1 MQNAPETESHCP
13 ANKAADIVGDSWVL
27 QIVRAMTLGASR
39 YSDLQQA
46 VPRISPSILSGRLKR
61 LAEQG
66 IIAKRES
73 TGSRPATYRLTASG
87 RALEPI
93 IKHLA
98 IWGLH
103 WAKRNIKEHNIDI
116 GALMWDI
123 HVTLRTEELPDGET
137 VFSIT
142 LNDVERFQK
151 WWIIAE
157 HRSVDLCSEN
167 PGKDVDVYLNC
178 SVKDLIAIWS
188 CELNI
193 RDAMDQGCLRL
204 DAPAD
209 LVQTVDH
216 WFPVSPVA
224 MQLMQEAMA

>member
-1 MQNAPETESHCP
+1 MTPEPESHCP

-61 LAEQG
+61 LTEQG

-123 HVTLRTEELPDGET
+123 HMTLRTEELPDGET

-142 LNDVERFQK
+142 LSDVERFQK

-157 HRSVDLCSEN
+157 GNSVDLCSEN
-167 PGKDVDVYLNC
+167 PGKDVDLYLNC
-178 SVKDLIAIWS
+178 SVKDLVAIWS
-188 CELNI
+188 CELSV
-193 RDAMDQGCLRL
+193 RDAMKDGHVVL
-204 DAPAD
+204 DGPPD
-209 LVQTVDH
+209 LVQTVDN

-224 MQLMQEAMA
+224 LELTQGAAV

>member
-1 MQNAPETESHCP
+1 MQTIVEPETHCP

-27 QIVRAMTLGASR
+27 QIVRAMMLGASR

-46 VPRISPSILSGRLKR
+46 VPRISPGMLSGRLKR

-66 IIAKRES
+66 IIVKRKS

-87 RALEPI
+87 RALHPI
-93 IKHLA
+93 IKQLS

-103 WAKRNIKEHNIDI
+103 WAKRNIKEQNLDI

-123 HVTLRTEELPDGET
+123 HKSLRTEELPDGET

-142 LNDVERFQK
+142 LSDVERFQK

-157 HRSVDLCSEN
+157 GASVDLCSDN
-167 PGKDVDVYLNC
+167 PGKDVDIYMNC
-178 SVKDLIAIWS
+178 SVTDLIAIWTGQ
-188 CELNI
+188 LNI
-193 RDAMDQGCLRL
+193 RDAMVQGCVVL
-204 DAPAD
+204 DGPSD
-209 LVQTVDH
+209 LIQTVDN
-216 WFPVSPVA
+216 WIPISPVA
-224 MQLMQEAMA
+224 LELMQASGA